1 MDSED
6 SVKQDN
12 CPHKSKSHITNSL
25 SDLISFGV
33 VHGAIIAS
41 YVQNH
46 MDKNKNKD
54 DDEEEEEEEEDKKQN
69 KYVKIFKLIKK
80 TIKDVN
86 KESANHHKNIKDIS
100 DNTSKKMEEVL
111 KSKKNDY

>member
-6 SVKQDN
+6 SVKHDKSA
-12 CPHKSKSHITNSL
+12 HKSKSHITKSL
-25 SDLISFGV
+25 SDLLSFGL
-33 VHGAIIAS
+33 VHGVILARSI
-41 YVQNH
+41 QNH
-46 MDKNKNKD
+46 LDKNND
-54 DDEEEEEEEEDKKQN
+54 EDEEEEEEEEEPKKQN
-69 KYVKIFKLIKK
+69 KYIQIFKLVKK

-86 KESANHHKNIKDIS
+86 KESDNHHKNIKDIS

>member
-54 DDEEEEEEEEDKKQN
+54 DDEEEEEEEDKKQN
-69 KYVKIFKLIKK
+69 KYVKIFKVIKK
-80 TIKDVN
+80 SIKDIN
-86 KESANHHKNIKDIS
+86 KESANHHKNIKVIS
-100 DNTSKKMEEVL
+100 DNTSKKMADLL
-111 KSKKNDY
+111 KSKRSDC

>member
-6 SVKQDN
+6 SVKRGKS
-12 CPHKSKSHITNSL
+12 PHKSKSHITKAL
-25 SDLISFGV
+25 SDVISTTI
-33 VHGAIIAS
+33 VHGAIVAS

-46 MDKNKNKD
+46 VGKND
-54 DDEEEEEEEEDKKQN
+54 DEEEEEEEEEDKKQN
-69 KYVKIFKLIKK
+69 KYVKIFKLVKK

-111 KSKKNDY
+111 KSKKNNY

>member
-6 SVKQDN
+6 SVKHDKSA
-12 CPHKSKSHITNSL
+12 HKSKSHISKALT
-25 SDLISFGV
+25 DAFTTTI
-33 VHGAIIAS
+33 VHGAIVAS

-46 MDKNKNKD
+46 LDKNN
-54 DDEEEEEEEEDKKQN
+54 DEEEEEEEEEPKKQN
-69 KYVKIFKLIKK
+69 KYIQIFKLVKK

-86 KESANHHKNIKDIS
+86 KESDNHHKNIKDIS

>member
-6 SVKQDN
+6 SVKHDKSA
-12 CPHKSKSHITNSL
+12 HKSKSHITKSL
-25 SDLISFGV
+25 SDLLSFGV
-33 VHGAIIAS
+33 VHGAIVAS
-41 YVQNH
+41 YVKNH
-46 MDKNKNKD
+46 LDKNND
-54 DDEEEEEEEEDKKQN
+54 EEEEEEEEEEEDKKQN
-69 KYVKIFKLIKK
+69 KYVKIFKLVKK

-111 KSKKNDY
+111 KSKKNNY